1 MCETIDESL
10 LDLLQELAVRQNDD
24 EPQLAPAGIRVISHA
39 ALLGRRPLAAPCVA
53 PPLFLPYLGY
63 LNGPFSRRS
72 MNEISKECITF
83 GI

>member
-1 MCETIDESL
+1 MHAAMCETIDESL

-53 PPLFLPYLGY
+53 ASSFSSLPWLCKW
-63 LNGPFSRRS
+63 PVFSP
-72 MNEISKECITF
+72 EYE
-83 GI
+83 